1 MARLSLSL
9 FGGFRA
15 RTGSTAVPLS
25 AKKARALMAYLAVHP
40 ARPVP
45 RDAAAALLWGDTGDE
60 QARQSLR
67 QTLVA
72 LRKALPRA
80 RPPILL
86 TAGDTLA
93 LNAAA
98 IDVDVVQ
105 FEDLVERGTVPALTR
120 ATALYQGEFLAGFRT
135 REAPFEEWLRAER
148 LRLRQRAADAFGR
161 LLAHELE
168 SDRPDAALVTAAH
181 LLTLD
186 PAQESVHRALMR
198 LHAGRGSWTLALK
211 QYQACVAALQ
221 RDLGVGPDAETR
233 ALHREIVE
241 RRARASAPAPAAAA
255 APVSTHAAPRAER
268 GPRAPRSRVGASAR
282 GRVDLAEPGAV
293 ELVGRDAERAEL
305 RRMLREAAIG
315 RGQAAAILGE
325 AGIGKSRLA
334 AELAADAARQGARVL
349 IGRCHESEQILPFAP
364 WVEAMRA
371 SHALGDAD
379 VLASLG
385 PARGAELGRLFPELS
400 ASGILP
406 TADAA
411 DARLLFD
418 AMAALLA
425 RVAADTPLVVI
436 VEDIHWADEMTARLF
451 AFAGRRLRS
460 SSALLVATA
469 RDEELAVTSPT
480 RRALD
485 ELERE
490 GALRRFALSPLSEA
504 ATLALVD
511 VLVRA
516 GGSEDRAR
524 PRGRDVWTLSE
535 GHPLMVVE
543 TVRAL
548 QEGRTDVASERL
560 PLPQRMRTL
569 IADGLQRLG
578 SRARHVADVAAVIAR
593 SFEVRLVQ
601 AAVGLNEIEMTEALD
616 ELMRRRLLHSVDTQL
631 DFTHDRIREVA
642 YASMV
647 PARRTALHA
656 LIVDTMERVY
666 AADLA
671 PHFSALT
678 RHAVLGE
685 LPAKAAD
692 YLREAGAQA
701 VARGALAES
710 AQRYEEA
717 LRIVTQLPP
726 SAENTRRAIDVR
738 LDLHLPLFA
747 LGQLT
752 RLIDLHREAARMAE
766 ELGDERRQG
775 RIAYRMGSYAWM
787 RGHYTDGLAYARQA
801 LEIATAVGDRE
812 LRVAAAHIIGVN
824 HEARGEYAAAIRD
837 LVSIVESADSGVAR
851 SRRGVG
857 IPTYVAGCAWLAVC
871 CGDLGEFARAVT
883 YGDEG
888 VREAEHLSHA
898 LARGLAYAFRALPA
912 LTRGD
917 FDEAVRWAER
927 SVRLSDDKDL
937 TAMLPVAYSVWGAA
951 LAWSGR
957 AEEAL
962 PHLER
967 SVVLQNRSAV
977 HGFSVHLSQLYLRW
991 AEALRLVGRLE
1002 EALERARRA
1011 RDLAADAGERAN
1023 EARAL
1028 HLLAAL
1034 ESDAEPSSFATAAAR
1049 YERPLALATALGMR
1063 PLLARCHLDVG
1074 TLPHSPKDEPEV
1086 RSHLLAAVAL
1096 FQEIDAPYWLD
1107 KAETALAKRD

>member
-15 RTGSTAVPLS
+15 RTGSIAVPLS
-25 AKKARALMAYLAVHP
+25 AKKARALVAYLALHP
-40 ARPVP
+40 AHPVP
-45 RDAAAALLWGDTGDE
+45 RDAAAALLWGDTGEE

-72 LRKALPRA
+72 LRKALPRV

-86 TAGDTLA
+86 SEDDTLS

-98 IDVDVVQ
+98 IDVDVLQ
-105 FEDLVERGTVPALTR
+105 FEALVEQGTVPALTR
-120 ATALYQGEFLAGFRT
+120 ATALYQGDFLGGFRT

-161 LLAHELE
+161 LLAHQLE
-168 SDRPDAALVTAAH
+168 SDRPEAALVTAAR

-198 LHAGRGSWTLALK
+198 LHARRGAWTLALK
-211 QYQACVAALQ
+211 QYQACVTALQ
-221 RDLGVGPDAETR
+221 RELGVGPEAETQ
-233 ALHREIVE
+233 ALHREIVD
-241 RRARASAPAPAAAA
+241 RRARVSAPATSVTATPVAAR
-255 APVSTHAAPRAER
+255 PPRTTR
-268 GPRAPRSRVGASAR
+268 PRVAVASRR
-282 GRVDLAEPGAV
+282 RVEFSEPGVV
-293 ELVGRDAERAEL
+293 ELVGRDAERGEL
-305 RRMLREAAIG
+305 RRMLREAAAG
-315 RGQAAAILGE
+315 HGQAAAILGE

-334 AELAADAARQGARVL
+334 AEVAADAAREGARVL
-349 IGRCHESEQILPFAP
+349 IGRSHESEQILPFAP
-364 WVEAMRA
+364 WVEAVRA
-371 SHALGDAD
+371 SHALSDAD

-400 ASGILP
+400 ESGFVA
-406 TADAA
+406 TGDAA

-425 RVAADTPLVVI
+425 RVAADAPLVVI
-436 VEDIHWADEMTARLF
+436 LEDVHWADDMTARLF
-451 AFAGRRLRS
+451 AFMGRRLRS

-469 RDEELAVTSPT
+469 RDEELAVTSPI

-490 GALRRFALSPLSEA
+490 GSLRRFPLSPLSET
-504 ATLALVD
+504 ATLTLVD
-511 VLVRA
+511 VLVRE

-524 PRGRDVWTLSE
+524 PRGREVWTLSE

-548 QEGRTDVASERL
+548 QEGRAAAAASERRL

-593 SFEVRLVQ
+593 SFELRLVQ
-601 AAVGLNEIEMTEALD
+601 SAAGINDLEMTEALD
-616 ELMRRRLLHSVDTQL
+616 ELVRRRIFHPVDTQL

-647 PARRTALHA
+647 PARRTALHGVVVET
-656 LIVDTMERVY
+656 IERVY
-666 AADLA
+666 ADDLA

-678 RHAVLGE
+678 HHAAMGE
-685 LPAKAAD
+685 LPTKAAD

-701 VARGALAES
+701 VARGALVEGT
-710 AQRYEEA
+710 QRYEEA
-717 LRIVTQLPP
+717 LRIVTQLPA
-726 SAENTRRAIDVR
+726 SAENMRRAVDVR

-747 LGQLT
+747 LGQIT

-766 ELGDERRQG
+766 ELGDERRLG

-787 RGHYTDGLAYARQA
+787 SGQYADGIAHARQA
-801 LEIATAVGDRE
+801 LEIATAIGDRE
-812 LRVAAAHIIGVN
+812 LRVAASHIIGVN

-837 LVSIVESADSGVAR
+837 LISIVEGEDSGVAR

-871 CGDLGEFARAVT
+871 CAELGEFTRAVT
-883 YGDEG
+883 YADEG

-898 LARGLAYAFRALPA
+898 LARSLAYAFRALPG
-912 LTRGD
+912 LLRGD
-917 FDEAVRWAER
+917 FDDAVLWAER

-937 TAMLPVAYSVWGAA
+937 TAMLPRAYSVWGAA

-957 AEEAL
+957 ATEAL

-967 SVVLQNRSAV
+967 SVALQKRSAV

-991 AEALRLVGRLE
+991 AEALRLAGRLQ
-1002 EALERARRA
+1002 EALERGRTA
-1011 RDLAADAGERAN
+1011 RDLAVEAGERAN

-1028 HLLAAL
+1028 YLLASLAA
-1034 ESDAEPSSFATAAAR
+1034 DAEPASFEVASAR
-1049 YERPLALATALGMR
+1049 YERPIALATALGMR

-1074 TLPHSPKDEPEV
+1074 TLPHSRADAPAG
-1086 RSHLLAAVAL
+1086 RGHLQTAVAL
-1096 FQEIDAPYWLD
+1096 FQEIDAPYWLE
-1107 KAETALAKRD
+1107 KAETALAKLD